1 MRRIIRIMVAALFM
15 ALAFG
20 ASAQK
25 PISRPKK
32 DTPKQ
37 EQTAP
42 VKKQKAKT
50 SKSSSP
56 AAVATYRKGKA
67 AYNRYDYPEAFRL
80 YSEAAEQGNIDA
92 IYDLA
97 SMYYMGRGVDCD
109 YEEAAKWYRVGCDMG
124 DSNSMFR
131 LGIMYEN
138 GRGVPQDYEEAARWY
153 EKSIA
158 AGNPSARMWLN
169 DLKKKMK

>member
-1 MRRIIRIMVAALFM
+1 MRRIFRIMAAVLFM
-15 ALAFG
+15 AFAFG

-32 DTPKQ
+32 ESPKK

-42 VKKQKAKT
+42 VKKQKGKT

-56 AAVATYRKGKA
+56 AVATYRKGKA
-67 AYNRYDYPEAFRL
+67 AYTRYDYPEAFRL

-109 YEEAAKWYRVGCDMG
+109 YEEAAKWYRIGCDMG
-124 DSNSMFR
+124 DSSSMFR

-138 GRGVPQDYEEAARWY
+138 GQGVPQDNDEAVRWY

-158 AGNPSARMWLN
+158 AGNPSARLWLN

>member
-1 MRRIIRIMVAALFM
+1 MRRIIRIMTVALIM
-15 ALAFG
+15 ALALG

-42 VKKQKAKT
+42 AKKQKAKK

-56 AAVATYRKGKA
+56 AVATYRKGKA
-67 AYNRYDYPEAFRL
+67 AYNRHDYAEAFRL
-80 YSEAAEQGNIDA
+80 YSEAAEQRNIDA

-109 YEEAAKWYRVGCDMG
+109 YEEAAKWYRLGCDMG

-131 LGIMYEN
+131 LGIMYED
-138 GRGVPQDYEEAARWY
+138 GKGVPQDYEEAALWY
-153 EKSIA
+153 KKSIA
-158 AGNPSARMWLN
+158 AGNPSARTWLN